1 MTMLE
6 RCPEG
11 GKTFD
16 PYWVPDDWSRLQY
29 GRMLWK
35 HPKSRARLLQHWSD
49 MRHPYRDR
57 FLEQFRVWVEMVL
70 EADPEHDDALD
81 KQLKES
87 GHSLRTI
94 IREIPP
100 IFGDFY

>member
-1 MTMLE
+1 
-6 RCPEG
+6 
-11 GKTFD
+11 
-16 PYWVPDDWSRLQY
+16 
-29 GRMLWK
+29 
-35 HPKSRARLLQHWSD
+35 
-49 MRHPYRDR
+49 
-57 FLEQFRVWVEMVL
+57 MVL

>member
-1 MTMLE
+1 MMLE

-11 GKTFD
+11 GKAFD

-35 HPKSRARLLQHWSD
+35 KPKTRARLLQHWTD
-49 MRHPYRDR
+49 KRHPYRDR
-57 FLEQFRVWVEMVL
+57 FLERFQSWVEMVL
-70 EADPEHDDALD
+70 EADPKHDDALD
-81 KQLKES
+81 RKLQKA

-100 IFGDFY
+100 VFGSFY